1 MNGFGVGVFTLVRDC
16 GKSCFQDIP
25 SLSSNLLLRNTLLGN
40 SLSCNIF
47 LRGRLLD
54 NSRFLVLFL
63 SIVFLPSFTS
73 LHLSWDQDSGTN
85 EILPVSVVI
94 SMYLLNMVLEG
105 FSGTFAAGCL
115 LESVE
120 LSGGA
125 FGAPVPS
132 VFLDSCWSS
141 MVSVSISRRRQGQ
154 KGDNNLRFDVFG
166 SDVVRALAL
175 FVCAIDESDCEAES
189 ESKSESDDVS
199 DC

>member
-1 MNGFGVGVFTLVRDC
+1 MWICHTQHDHAIDGFGVGVFILVR
-16 GKSCFQDIP
+16 GGERSCFQDIP

-40 SLSCNIF
+40 SLSCNVF

-54 NSRFLVLFL
+54 NSRFLALLL
-63 SIVFLPSFTS
+63 SIVFIPSLIS

-85 EILPVSVVI
+85 EVLPVSVVI

-125 FGAPVPS
+125 FGALVPS

-141 MVSVSISRRRQGQ
+141 MVSVSISRRRQKQRRGRQ
-154 KGDNNLRFDVFG
+154 LTLRC
-166 SDVVRALAL
+166 LW
-175 FVCAIDESDCEAES
+175 E
-189 ESKSESDDVS
+189 
-199 DC
+199 